1 LHWLMTHNIVLWQVS
16 VPCNKIFV
24 SHWTTNNTTLNL
36 NSWFAWSSLVSVTAN
51 KYPRD
56 SMVVAFHL

>member
-24 SHWTTNNTTLNL
+24 SHWTTNNTTLNPKPKL
-36 NSWFAWSSLVSVTAN
+36 LVCLIFSCFC
-51 KYPRD
+51 RC
-56 SMVVAFHL
+56 